1 MASGS
6 TSSEEERS
14 LRECELYV
22 QKHNIQQLLKD
33 CIVQLCTSRPDRPMA
48 FLREYF
54 ERLEKEEAKQ
64 NQQQQ
69 KSNSRSDS
77 REDEVSPPMNPV
89 VKGRRRRGAISAEV
103 YTEEDAASYV
113 RKVRGGQPSAN
124 HASLQ
129 VIPKDY
135 KTMAA
140 LAKAIEKNVLF
151 AHLDDNER
159 SDIFDAMFSVTYIAG
174 ETVIQQGDEGD
185 NFYVIDQ
192 GEMDVYV
199 NNEWV
204 TNIGEGGS
212 FGELAL
218 IYGTPRAATVRA
230 KSNVKLWGID
240 RDSYRR
246 ILMGSTLRKRKM
258 YEEFLSKVSI
268 LESLDKWERLTVAD
282 ALETVQFEDGQE
294 IVVQGEPGDEFFII
308 LEGSA
313 AVLQRRSENEEFVE
327 VGRLGPSDYFGEI
340 ALLMNRPRAA
350 TVVSRGPLKCVKL
363 DRPRFER
370 VLGPCSDILKRNIQ
384 QYNSFVSLS
393 V

>member
-64 NQQQQ
+64 NLQLQ

>member
-64 NQQQQ
+64 NLQQQ

-268 LESLDKWERLTVAD
+268 LESLDKWERLTLVCLWSSTESLD
-282 ALETVQFEDGQE
+282 KWERLTLVCVCG
-294 IVVQGEPGDEFFII
+294 
-308 LEGSA
+308 L
-313 AVLQRRSENEEFVE
+313 LQSLWTS
-327 VGRLGPSDYFGEI
+327 GRG
-340 ALLMNRPRAA
+340 
-350 TVVSRGPLKCVKL
+350 
-363 DRPRFER
+363 
-370 VLGPCSDILKRNIQ
+370 
-384 QYNSFVSLS
+384 
-393 V
+393 